1 MNKIVQDKIVEVKS
15 NKPRGKSENKKFRN
29 SSRNLRGKPHQ
40 QHKRWKR
47 DSRYWGNHTKY
58 GYLGQRKF
66 KSKNNPDSK
75 YPGNLRYYEK
85 TKTKNNRN
93 RRRRNPAQRHRK
105 IFSIKP

>member
-47 DSRYWGNHTKY
+47 DSRY
-58 GYLGQRKF
+58 
-66 KSKNNPDSK
+66 
-75 YPGNLRYYEK
+75 
-85 TKTKNNRN
+85 
-93 RRRRNPAQRHRK
+93 
-105 IFSIKP
+105 